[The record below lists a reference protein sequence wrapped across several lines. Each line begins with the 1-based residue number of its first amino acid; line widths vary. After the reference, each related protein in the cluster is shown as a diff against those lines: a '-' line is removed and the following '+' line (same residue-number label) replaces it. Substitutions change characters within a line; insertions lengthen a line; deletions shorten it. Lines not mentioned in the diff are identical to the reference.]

1 MTAPLVS
8 VRNLTKFF
16 PSRRSLFGRSLGEI
30 RAVDGVTFDVFRGET
45 LALVGESGCGKTTT
59 GRAMLR
65 LVEPTAG
72 SVHFDGEDVR
82 ALDRESLR
90 QLRRRMQVVFQDPYT
105 SLDPRMTVGR
115 SVREGIE
122 VHHLAEG
129 AAADQRVS
137 RLLEEVGLQAG
148 DASRYPHEFS
158 GGQRQR
164 IAIAR
169 ALAVEP
175 SFIVLD
181 EAVSALDVTVQ
192 AQVLTL
198 LMDLQRDR
206 GLTYVFI
213 AHNLAV
219 VERVATRVAVMYLG
233 RIVELAAAADLF
245 AAPSHPYTRVLLSS
259 VPVPTPG
266 ARRFRIPFADD
277 AAPSGAPHSGCAFH
291 PRCPHPGKD
300 AECVRAVPQLLEVGP
315 AHLAACIKTTTLS
328 PVIT

>member
-1 MTAPLVS
+1 MTSPLVS
-8 VRNLTKFF
+8 VRNLAKFF
-16 PSRRSLFGRSLGEI
+16 PARRSLFGRPLGEI

-59 GRAMLR
+59 GRAILR

-72 SVHFDGEDVR
+72 HVHFDGEDVR

-115 SVREGIE
+115 TVREGIE

-129 AAADQRVS
+129 AAAEQRVK
-137 RLLEEVGLQAG
+137 RLLEEVGLHAG
-148 DASRYPHEFS
+148 DAARYPHEFS

-192 AQVLTL
+192 AQVLKL

-206 GLTYVFI
+206 GLTYLFI

-233 RIVELAAAADLF
+233 RIVEIAAAADLF

-266 ARRFRIPFADD
+266 ARRFRIPVADD
-277 AAPSGAPHSGCAFH
+277 VGPSGAPRCGCAFH
-291 PRCPHPGKD
+291 PRCPNPDKE
-300 AECVRAVPQLLEVGP
+300 AACVRAVPPLLEVAP
-315 AHLAACIKTTTLS
+315 AHFAACIKTTTTS
-328 PVIT
+328 PVTA

>member
-300 AECVRAVPQLLEVGP
+300 AECVRAVPQLLEVAP